1 MKRMRRLSSF
11 LIKEILDI
19 GRQPLMLL
27 ILILGPFLI
36 LFLFGIGYTGQQAPV
51 RIIVVAPP
59 DAQLPPS
66 IEASLQDFGPSYP
79 VVFTSD
85 QQAAMK
91 KLQNRAA
98 DLVAVVPPH
107 TQDTILSG
115 KQVTVHLYINAVS
128 PFRRDY
134 VSYTA
139 NTIVSDMNKELQRM
153 VVEQASKAGNIDQV
167 NPDILA
173 QPIVTTSQNT
183 ARFKPT
189 YVGFYAPAVLALLVQ
204 HIAVTFAALSLVRDR
219 TQGTNELFNVSPL
232 SPGEA
237 LAGKFLA
244 YVLLTLAIGLILT
257 ILILYLLHIPLYG
270 DPWYFL
276 LLLALEIS
284 ASLAWGF
291 LISAVSRQDSQ
302 AVQLA
307 MILLLSSVFF
317 SGFFLD
323 LDGLVRPLRVI
334 SYVMPVTYAI
344 AGFQNVMLAGRLPLL
359 WHIWALAG
367 LTVVLSFLA
376 WLFYRHQF
384 RLS

>member
-59 DAQLPPS
+59 DAQLPPN

-85 QQAAMK
+85 QQAAMNQ
-91 KLQNRAA
+91 LQNRDA
-98 DLVAVVPPH
+98 DLVAIVPPH

-115 KQVTVHLYINAVS
+115 KQVAVHLYINAVS

-139 NTIVSDMNKELQRM
+139 NTIVGDMNKELQRM
-153 VVEQASKAGNIDQV
+153 VVEQASKAGNIGQV

-173 QPIVTTSQNT
+173 QPIITTSQNI

-232 SPGEA
+232 RCS
-237 LAGKFLA
+237 
-244 YVLLTLAIGLILT
+244 
-257 ILILYLLHIPLYG
+257 
-270 DPWYFL
+270 
-276 LLLALEIS
+276 
-284 ASLAWGF
+284 
-291 LISAVSRQDSQ
+291 
-302 AVQLA
+302 
-307 MILLLSSVFF
+307 
-317 SGFFLD
+317 
-323 LDGLVRPLRVI
+323 
-334 SYVMPVTYAI
+334 
-344 AGFQNVMLAGRLPLL
+344 
-359 WHIWALAG
+359 
-367 LTVVLSFLA
+367 
-376 WLFYRHQF
+376 
-384 RLS
+384 

>member
-1 MKRMRRLSSF
+1 MKRMRRLFSF
-11 LIKEILDI
+11 LVKEILDI
-19 GRQPLMLL
+19 VRQPLMLL

-36 LFLFGIGYTGQQAPV
+36 LFLFGVGYTGQQAPV

-59 DAQLPPS
+59 DAQLPPN
-66 IEASLQDFGPSYP
+66 IEASLKQFGPNYP
-79 VVFTSD
+79 VAFTSD
-85 QQAAMK
+85 QQAAMQH
-91 KLQNRAA
+91 LQDGSA
-98 DLVAVVPPH
+98 DLVAVIPPH

-115 KQVTVHLYINAVS
+115 NQVTVHLYINAVS

-134 VSYTA
+134 VSFTA

-153 VVEQASKAGNIDQV
+153 VVEQASKAGDIGNV

-173 QPIVTTSQNT
+173 QPIVTTSENV

-219 TQGTNELFNVSPL
+219 TQGTNEFFNVSPL

-237 LAGKFLA
+237 LLGKFLS

-257 ILILYLLHIPLYG
+257 VLILYLLHIPLYG
-270 DPWYFL
+270 DPRYFVL
-276 LLLALEIS
+276 MLVLEIG
-284 ASLAWGF
+284 ASLGWGF
-291 LISAVSRQDSQ
+291 LISAAARQDSQ

-334 SYVMPVTYAI
+334 SYMMPVTYAI
-344 AGFQNVMLAGRLPLL
+344 ASFQNIMLAGRIPLY

-367 LTVVLSFLA
+367 LTLFLTILA
-376 WLFYRHQF
+376 WLIYRRQF

>member
-1 MKRMRRLSSF
+1 MRRIRRLTSF

-59 DAQLPPS
+59 DSQLPPD
-66 IEASLQDFGPSYP
+66 IEASLKAFGPNYP

-85 QQAAMK
+85 EQAAMK
-91 KLQNRAA
+91 LLQNRSA
-98 DLVAVVPPH
+98 DLVAVVPSH
-107 TQDTILSG
+107 TQNTLLSG
-115 KQVTVHLYINAVS
+115 QQVMVHLYINAVS

-134 VSYTA
+134 ISYTA
-139 NTIVSDMNKELQRM
+139 NTIVAEMNQELQQM
-153 VVEQASKAGNIDQV
+153 VVEQASKAGDIGQV

-173 QPIVTTSQNT
+173 QPIVTTIQNT
-183 ARFKPT
+183 ARFQPT

-219 TQGTNELFNVSPL
+219 IQGTNELFNVSPL

-237 LAGKFLA
+237 LLGKFVS
-244 YVLLTLAIGLILT
+244 YVLLTLAIGLVLT

-276 LLLALEIS
+276 LLLVLEIA
-284 ASLAWGF
+284 ASLGWGF
-291 LISAVSRQDSQ
+291 LISAMARQDSQ

-323 LDGLVRPLRVI
+323 LDGLVQPLRVI
-334 SYVMPVTYAI
+334 SYIMPVTYAI
-344 AGFQNVMLAGRLPLL
+344 SSFQNIMLAGRLPVH
-359 WHIWALAG
+359 WHIWALCG
-367 LTVVLSFLA
+367 LTSVLTFLA
-376 WLFYRHQF
+376 WLIYRRQF
-384 RLS
+384 RLA